1 MLGAVEEVRGTGE
14 VMSAAA
20 REFANDPCSSVKRG
34 NMVRASRNL
43 LSAVT
48 RLLILADMIDVHLL
62 LKKLRRVEDDL
73 EYLKSVSSQ
82 AELMDG
88 MSRSR
93 MSLRAKFWRKTL
105 LVFLTSSSQVW
116 KISRRADD
124 PGSKAPVRIEGP
136 GSTGRLGGC
145 TSSPEEAQHDVA
157 HGEQGLCQAPRAGS
171 C

>member
-1 MLGAVEEVRGTGE
+1 MQQNQQAIISSQRKIQVEMLGAVEEVRGTGE
-14 VMSAAA
+14 VMSSAA

-88 MSRSR
+88 MSR
-93 MSLRAKFWRKTL
+93 
-105 LVFLTSSSQVW
+105 
-116 KISRRADD
+116 
-124 PGSKAPVRIEGP
+124 
-136 GSTGRLGGC
+136 
-145 TSSPEEAQHDVA
+145 
-157 HGEQGLCQAPRAGS
+157 
-171 C
+171 

>member
-1 MLGAVEEVRGTGE
+1 
-14 VMSAAA
+14 MSAAA

-88 MSRSR
+88 MSRSV
-93 MSLRAKFWRKTL
+93 MFLFTAKTQLSLL
-105 LVFLTSSSQVW
+105 
-116 KISRRADD
+116 IS
-124 PGSKAPVRIEGP
+124 P
-136 GSTGRLGGC
+136 
-145 TSSPEEAQHDVA
+145 
-157 HGEQGLCQAPRAGS
+157 AGS
-171 C
+171 VGLPPS

>member
-14 VMSAAA
+14 IMSAAA

-48 RLLILADMIDVHLL
+48 RLLILADMIDVQL

-88 MSRSR
+88 MSRSG
-93 MSLRAKFWRKTL
+93 TL
-105 LVFLTSSSQVW
+105 
-116 KISRRADD
+116 
-124 PGSKAPVRIEGP
+124 
-136 GSTGRLGGC
+136 
-145 TSSPEEAQHDVA
+145 SPC
-157 HGEQGLCQAPRAGS
+157 L
-171 C
+171 

>member
-1 MLGAVEEVRGTGE
+1 MWTPLVHTLHTLWPGPHTYMLGAVEEVRGAGD

-20 REFANDPCSSVKRG
+20 REFANDPCSSVNRG

-88 MSRSR
+88 MSRSGTL
-93 MSLRAKFWRKTL
+93 SL
-105 LVFLTSSSQVW
+105 
-116 KISRRADD
+116 
-124 PGSKAPVRIEGP
+124 
-136 GSTGRLGGC
+136 
-145 TSSPEEAQHDVA
+145 
-157 HGEQGLCQAPRAGS
+157 GL
-171 C
+171 

>member
-14 VMSAAA
+14 IMSAAA

-48 RLLILADMIDVHLL
+48 RLLILADMIDVYLL

-88 MSRSR
+88 MSRSG
-93 MSLRAKFWRKTL
+93 TL
-105 LVFLTSSSQVW
+105 
-116 KISRRADD
+116 
-124 PGSKAPVRIEGP
+124 
-136 GSTGRLGGC
+136 
-145 TSSPEEAQHDVA
+145 SPC
-157 HGEQGLCQAPRAGS
+157 L
-171 C
+171 